1 MASSR
6 RRARNRND
14 ADEETE
20 ILVDAAVSLCA
31 FAAWEIE
38 FGTHGR
44 PKKRKKKSDQRQE
57 LVDVI
62 GRLVDI
68 LVDMS
73 RGSRA
78 ANRSEDEGVG
88 ENLSAPSD
96 PFSMSNCQD
105 ILTSMQVHTDIY
117 IKVVKYLYENP
128 RFREVFVQ
136 LPPEHRLNWV
146 YTRFSN

>member
-20 ILVDAAVSLCA
+20 ILVDVAVALCA
-31 FAAWEIE
+31 IAALEIE

-44 PKKRKKKSDQRQE
+44 PRKRQRQE

-62 GRLVDI
+62 GRLTDV
-68 LVDMS
+68 LVDMR

-88 ENLSAPSD
+88 ENSSVPSD
-96 PFSMSNCQD
+96 PFSMSNCID
-105 ILTSMQVHTDIY
+105 ILTSIQVHTDIY
-117 IKVVKYLYENP
+117 LKVVKYLYENP
-128 RFREVFVQ
+128 RFREEFIQ

-146 YTRFSN
+146 NTRFSN